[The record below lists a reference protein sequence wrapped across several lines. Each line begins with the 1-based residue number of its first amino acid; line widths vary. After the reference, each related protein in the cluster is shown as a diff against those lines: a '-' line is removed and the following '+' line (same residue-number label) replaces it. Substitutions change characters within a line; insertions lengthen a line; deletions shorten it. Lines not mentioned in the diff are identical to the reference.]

1 MRPSFGTAI
10 SMPPPI
16 LARSPFRF
24 SPVSGRAHW
33 GLVHER
39 PNRVSTNFRVPSASS
54 ARSADKRVCSAVY
67 LEAGVTIS
75 TIAHSIRHPR
85 QQRPGRTE
93 ESRGGKEWGRKVSI
107 RGAADRYKKKQRQKK
122 TE

>member
-1 MRPSFGTAI
+1 
-10 SMPPPI
+10 MPPPI

-33 GLVHER
+33 GRVHER

-85 QQRPGRTE
+85 QQRQVLDTRWPIATLFQRTE
-93 ESRGGKEWGRKVSI
+93 EHTSELQSLMRISYAVSCL
-107 RGAADRYKKKQRQKK
+107 KKK
-122 TE
+122 T